1 MKSPRSNP
9 ALRSQ
14 GLSAAGRSDAAQAA
28 PLPGSS
34 VPGQDAVADLP
45 TLQRNALRK
54 LLDRPHFTPA
64 EVAELGFRRLQLTR
78 GLGSKGLETV
88 LAWLRCHGYEL
99 DPLPNRCSDEARRN
113 LRIERAIQLLR
124 AQGFTVLPGTAGRDG
139 AGKGEGDV

>member
-1 MKSPRSNP
+1 MKSPRPNP
-9 ALRSQ
+9 APRSR
-14 GLSAAGRSDAAQAA
+14 GLSAAGRPDAAQAA
-28 PLPGSS
+28 PLPGAP
-34 VPGQDAVADLP
+34 VPGQEPAAALP

-124 AQGFTVLPGTAGRDG
+124 AQGFTVLPGTAVRDG
-139 AGKGEGDV
+139 AGEGGGGT